1 MGTNWANDIWHSC
14 FQLIVWDF
22 CKQKRDWFICCCS
35 LLVIFQHVFGPQS
48 RSTGLRNEQICC
60 KCTQFHCL
68 IASPCFQKNQSV
80 NLHWVVSCQTL
91 CESAWSQCHSL
102 HLHSRRY
109 VRHSLHAA
117 KLAPQHQ
124 KQVRCVCVC
133 VCVCVRCVYQG
144 CVCVCQVCVH
154 VCVCMHVCVCVRC
167 VHGVCVCVCVCEN
180 MCACMWVGAAE
191 DCVII

>member
-1 MGTNWANDIWHSC
+1 MGTDWANDIWHSC

-22 CKQKRDWFICCCS
+22 CKQKRDWFFCCCS

-68 IASPCFQKNQSV
+68 IDSPCFQKNQSV

-102 HLHSRRY
+102 HLHFRRY

-133 VCVCVRCVYQG
+133 VSGVCACMHVHAYVCVS
-144 CVCVCQVCVH
+144 CVH
-154 VCVCMHVCVCVRC
+154 VWV
-167 VHGVCVCVCVCEN
+167 GVGVCVCEN
-180 MCACMWVGAAE
+180 MCACRWWVHMNSM
-191 DCVII
+191 CHHLVTSVNSKQFLH